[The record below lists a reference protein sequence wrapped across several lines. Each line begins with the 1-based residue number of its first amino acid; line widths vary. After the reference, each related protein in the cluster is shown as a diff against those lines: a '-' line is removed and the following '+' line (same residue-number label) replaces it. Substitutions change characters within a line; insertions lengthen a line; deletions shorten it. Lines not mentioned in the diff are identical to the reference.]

1 MNWDLYSAL
10 FAQGGLM
17 MYPIAL
23 CSVMALS
30 IAIERAFSLRRSRII
45 RPEIVSVIENI
56 NGQEDVGLAVSVCQR
71 FEGPFANVIM
81 AGLDSRAYP
90 VEEIKENI
98 IDQGRQEI
106 GDLSKGLV
114 VLETVASVSPLLGL
128 LGTVIGM
135 IKVFKE
141 ISEVGVGQ
149 GNLLAGGIAEAIL
162 TTAAGLFVAIPSLVL
177 YNFFASRA
185 ETLILEIEK
194 HSTML
199 LKKLR
204 GFQAV
209 SSQQKAGKPA
219 STGSDGGE

>member
-10 FAQGGLM
+10 FEQGGLM
-17 MYPIAL
+17 MYPIGLA
-23 CSVMALS
+23 SVMALS

-45 RPEIVSVIENI
+45 RSEIVSVIKSI
-56 NGQEDVGLAVSVCQR
+56 SGQEDIGLAVSVCQK

-81 AGLDSRAYP
+81 AGLDSRDFSP
-90 VEEIKENI
+90 EEIKENI
-98 IDQGRQEI
+98 VDQGRQEI

-114 VLETVASVSPLLGL
+114 VLETVAGVSPLLGL

-162 TTAAGLFVAIPSLVL
+162 TTAAGLIVAIPSLVL
-177 YNFFASRA
+177 YNFFTTRA

-194 HSTML
+194 HSSTL
-199 LKKLR
+199 LRKLR
-204 GFQAV
+204 GFQARAAITK
-209 SSQQKAGKPA
+209 SEEAEG
-219 STGSDGGE
+219 

>member
-10 FAQGGLM
+10 FDQGGLM
-17 MYPIAL
+17 MYPIGLA
-23 CSVMALS
+23 SVMALS

-56 NGQEDVGLAVSVCQR
+56 NGQEDIGLAVSVCQK

-81 AGLDSRAYP
+81 AGLDSRGFP
-90 VEEIKENI
+90 PEEIKENI
-98 IDQGRQEI
+98 VDQGRQEI

-114 VLETVASVSPLLGL
+114 VLETVAGVSPLLGL

-135 IKVFKE
+135 IKVFQE

-177 YNFFASRA
+177 YNFFTSRT

-194 HSTML
+194 HSSTL
-199 LKKLR
+199 LRKLR
-204 GFQAV
+204 GFQV
-209 SSQQKAGKPA
+209 KAA
-219 STGSDGGE
+219 EEADG

>member
-1 MNWDLYSAL
+1 MNWDLYTAL
-10 FAQGGLM
+10 FNQGGLM
-17 MYPIAL
+17 MYPIAI
-23 CSVMALS
+23 CSIMALS
-30 IAIERAFSLRRSRII
+30 IAIERGFSLRRSRII

-56 NGQEDVGLAVSVCQR
+56 DGQEDVGLAVSVCQR

-81 AGLDSRAYP
+81 AGLDSRALP
-90 VEEIKENI
+90 PDEIKENI
-98 IDQGRQEI
+98 VDQGRQEI
-106 GDLSKGLV
+106 GDLEKGLV

-135 IKVFKE
+135 IKVFQE

-177 YNFFASRA
+177 YNFFTSRA
-185 ETLILEIEK
+185 ESLVLEIEK

-204 GFQAV
+204 GFHTSTQDGRDAV
-209 SSQQKAGKPA
+209 S
-219 STGSDGGE
+219 

>member
-10 FAQGGLM
+10 FDQGGLM
-17 MYPIAL
+17 MYPIVL

-30 IAIERAFSLRRSRII
+30 IALERSFSLRRSKII

-56 NGQEDVGLAVSVCQR
+56 KGQGDIGLAVSVCER

-81 AGLDSRAYP
+81 AGLGSRDLAP
-90 VEEIKENI
+90 EEIRENI
-98 IDQGRQEI
+98 VDQGRQEI
-106 GDLSKGLV
+106 GDLEKGLV
-114 VLETVASVSPLLGL
+114 VLDTVASVSPPLGL

-135 IKVFKE
+135 IKVFQE

-177 YNFFASRA
+177 YNFFTSKA
-185 ETLILEIEK
+185 ESLILEIEK
-194 HSTML
+194 HSSL
-199 LKKLR
+199 LLRKLR
-204 GFQAV
+204 GFRADRYSRDSEV
-209 SSQQKAGKPA
+209 A
-219 STGSDGGE
+219 E

>member
-10 FAQGGLM
+10 FSQGGLM
-17 MYPIAL
+17 MYPIAI

-30 IAIERAFSLRRSRII
+30 IAIERAFSLRRSKVI

-56 NGQEDVGLAVSVCQR
+56 SGKEDIGLAVSVCER

-81 AGLDSRAYP
+81 AGLGSRELAP
-90 VEEIKENI
+90 EEIKENI
-98 IDQGRQEI
+98 VDQGRQEI
-106 GDLSKGLV
+106 GDLEKGLV

-135 IKVFKE
+135 IKVFQE

-177 YNFFASRA
+177 YNFYTVKA
-185 ETLILEIEK
+185 ESLVLEIEK
-194 HSTML
+194 YSSGL

-204 GFQAV
+204 GFRAQAV
-209 SSQQKAGKPA
+209 PVNSEPSV
-219 STGSDGGE
+219 DGE

>member
-10 FAQGGLM
+10 FDQGGLM
-17 MYPIAL
+17 MYPIGLA
-23 CSVMALS
+23 SVMALS

-45 RPEIVSVIENI
+45 RPEIVSVIKSI
-56 NGQEDVGLAVSVCQR
+56 SGQEDIGLAVSVCQK

-81 AGLDSRAYP
+81 AGLDSRDFSP
-90 VEEIKENI
+90 EEIKENI
-98 IDQGRQEI
+98 VDQGRQEI

-114 VLETVASVSPLLGL
+114 VLETVAGVSPLLGL

-177 YNFFASRA
+177 YNFFRSRA

-194 HSTML
+194 HSSTL
-199 LKKLR
+199 LRKLR
-204 GFQAV
+204 GFQV
-209 SSQQKAGKPA
+209 KAA
-219 STGSDGGE
+219 TTRSEEAED

>member
-10 FAQGGLM
+10 FDQGGLM
-17 MYPIAL
+17 MYPIGFA
-23 CSVMALS
+23 SVMALS

-45 RPEIVSVIENI
+45 RPEIVSVIDNI
-56 NGQEDVGLAVSVCQR
+56 SGQEDIGLAVSVCQR

-81 AGLDSRAYP
+81 AGLDSRDFP
-90 VEEIKENI
+90 PEEIKENI

-114 VLETVASVSPLLGL
+114 LLETVATVSPLLGL

-135 IKVFKE
+135 IKVFEE
-141 ISEVGVGQ
+141 ISEVGVGK
-149 GNLLAGGIAEAIL
+149 GDLLAGGIAEAIL

-177 YNFFASRA
+177 FNFFSSRA

-194 HSTML
+194 HSTTL

-204 GFQAV
+204 GFQINAKPPE
-209 SSQQKAGKPA
+209 SAG
-219 STGSDGGE
+219 TDG